1 MAMQLVPRVNVGD
14 VELDDRALEGLEGV
28 VDGD

>member
-14 VELDDRALEGLEGV
+14 VELDDRALECLESV
-28 VDGD
+28 VDE